1 MFDRFDSLQAEVGG
15 GIQINGGAAVL
26 ARLGFLQA
34 LKNIALPMERVVSR
48 TASGRKLLD
57 LDVFAA
63 VRANAAAASW
73 LIARDQTL
81 LSPSSS
87 SGDIMSFTVMRDAL
101 MAMLYAPL
109 PSGTVQFEKQV
120 ARIEHRVGSDENRGP
135 MVCVFADG
143 TEACGYDLVVGCD
156 GINSA
161 VRQWVV
167 GPESA
172 SGSGLRVMIGV
183 APAGNRPSDADKEMR
198 QFFSNDGESTLRSY
212 FTRII
217 LLYYS
222 HQCRLSIAL
231 PLPFFSLYQRLMR
244 QARTHS
250 PLAMEADLEKGEK

>member
-1 MFDRFDSLQAEVGG
+1 VTVFDRFDGLQAEVGG

-26 ARLGFLQA
+26 ARLGFLES
-34 LKNIALPMERVVSR
+34 LKRIALPMERVVSR
-48 TASGRKLLD
+48 TAAGRKLLD

-63 VRANAAAASW
+63 VRANADAASW
-73 LIARDQTL
+73 LVARDETL

-87 SGDIMSFTVMRDAL
+87 LGDVMSFTVMRDAL

-120 ARIEHRVGSDENRGP
+120 TKIEHRATSGESEGP

-156 GINSA
+156 GIRSA

-172 SGSGLRVMIGV
+172 SDSGLRVMLGV

-198 QFFSNDGESTLRSY
+198 QFFSDDGAPTFIESHACQS
-212 FTRII
+212 
-217 LLYYS
+217 
-222 HQCRLSIAL
+222 
-231 PLPFFSLYQRLMR
+231 
-244 QARTHS
+244 
-250 PLAMEADLEKGEK
+250 K